1 MAFADIPLYR
11 YNTAR
16 EGQTMDL
23 QVQIRSLSQL
33 VSVTKAMAQFFIT
46 YSHLLTSPIRKLFLR
61 NIVADRIRIVYR
73 KYLLAMPSNIFKTSN
88 FSEVDELMTDLLA
101 KCGIEE
107 FSVPVNNKLKIDLLA
122 HWRKR
127 NRRYGVFRVV
137 LAWLDRVMNRIHT
150 ILFRRK

>member
-1 MAFADIPLYR
+1 
-11 YNTAR
+11 
-16 EGQTMDL
+16 
-23 QVQIRSLSQL
+23 
-33 VSVTKAMAQFFIT
+33 MAQFFIT